1 MSKSKDRLDPRVIR
15 TRQLLRD
22 ALTSLIHE
30 RDFAALTVKDITD
43 RATLNK
49 TTFYLHYKDIDD
61 LLIQSMADLQEELVK
76 ALGQPKVTKDNLTN
90 GVRDILILVFEHFAR
105 YREFYDA
112 VLNKIGTPPVIAALQ
127 NPIET
132 AVQRAVT
139 RLHNPDSSIDT
150 DLIIRFM
157 SSACIGLIQQWL
169 VTNAER
175 SAEHMAEQ
183 CAHLLI
189 YGAYYTLRH
198 SKTEKE
204 TTP

>member
-1 MSKSKDRLDPRVIR
+1 MPKSKDHLDPRVIR
-15 TRQLLRD
+15 TRKMLRD
-22 ALTSLIHE
+22 ALIGLIHE

-49 TTFYLHYKDIDD
+49 TTFYLHYKDIND
-61 LLIQSMADLQEELVK
+61 LLVQSTVDLQAELDE
-76 ALGQPKVTKDNLTN
+76 ALGQPRVIEANLIN

-105 YREFYDA
+105 YSEFYDA

-132 AVQRAVT
+132 AAQRAVT
-139 RLHNPDSSIDT
+139 RLHNSDSLIDT
-150 DLIIRFM
+150 DLIVRFM

-175 SAEHMAEQ
+175 TPEHMAEQ
-183 CAHLLI
+183 CVNLLV
-189 YGAYYTLRH
+189 YGVYHTLRH
-198 SKTEKE
+198 SETEKE